1 MKKNSSLDVVYDLD
15 EKQSNS
21 HEEGS
26 RKPTEPMLTSRNK
39 KIISEW
45 LVKVGFI
52 LVIAYV
58 VFLIIG
64 AISTEYYVD
73 EEGDTKL
80 VVGDITVLEN
90 RDDFDALESYV
101 TQIRDVMVD
110 ITIIDIKLA
119 NKTLS
124 PSQAAIL
131 YKEILDDQVDLIIPK
146 IKTLEV
152 KTRNELIKQNIQ
164 VILSNDIAF
173 YLQFMVT
180 GLQQQSSQ
188 SINDAT
194 AWKSSMMLTYK
205 AIETDMLELAKTMHR
220 ENDEFFDWELE
231 KAVIKKD
238 SSAVLIQPDDSSK
251 EEGK

>member
-15 EKQSNS
+15 EKQSDS
-21 HEEGS
+21 YEEES

-45 LVKVGFI
+45 LIKVGFI

-73 EEGDTKL
+73 EKGDTKL
-80 VVGDITVLEN
+80 VVGNITVLEN

-152 KTRNELIKQNIQ
+152 QTRNELIKQNIQ

-194 AWKSSMMLTYK
+194 AWKSSMMITYK
-205 AIETDMLELAKTMHR
+205 AIETDMLELAKTIHR

>member
-21 HEEGS
+21 YEEES
-26 RKPTEPMLTSRNK
+26 RKTTEPMLTSRNK